1 MRIVRLQPQG
11 IWVLPIFLLLTFFH
25 ARSQNET
32 GSIPV
37 TGKITDEK
45 GNGVP
50 GATIQVKGTAKNTSA
65 KADGSFS
72 ITVTTGK
79 ETLVVSSVG
88 FTTKEFTLNGESSV
102 TIQLADA
109 KNNTLDD
116 VVVIGYGTQ
125 KKRNVTAATVSFDAS
140 KLDERPVTRVDQA
153 LVGQM
158 AGVAVKQTSGALG
171 KGFSVQ
177 VRGTG
182 SISAGNEPLYV
193 VDGFPLAPAAPN
205 AAGNYASGN
214 PLDNMNP
221 NDIENIQVLKDAA
234 AAAIYG
240 SRAANGVVII
250 TTKRGKSGKAKIE
263 YSGNVG
269 FVERS
274 KKLDML
280 NGEEWIDRAT
290 EMINAKYVADYGNR
304 GATAN
309 DTYEQ
314 RRTLLNKYLP
324 SPIASG
330 QFNTT
335 YMLDPR
341 WAQEGHPGLRFID
354 WQDEAFRKGL
364 TQNHQ
369 ISLSGGTDK
378 VKYYVSGNMTKQE
391 GMVINT
397 DYTSYSARANV
408 EVNATKNLKV
418 GLNISPTFSIINDP
432 GVEGK
437 DNIFHQILSMTPVQD
452 SGMGLYPNMG
462 DKGQYPW
469 STSTNSPIGKL
480 QNIIGETKR
489 FRTLTS
495 IFGEYKLMPD
505 LVFKTTLNLD
515 NTDNESKSYTP
526 YIVTNSLATRQ
537 SRTTELASGTFT
549 SYRKQ
554 TFVNENTL
562 SYNKTINSV
571 HDISALAGFSYN
583 SDKFDNQRLASSGG
597 YNRDNVITLNAA
609 KGYTG
614 ETKESRNVLLSYFG
628 RVQYSFDG
636 KYMFSASI
644 RRDGSS
650 RFGSNTRWGWFPSA
664 SVGWRVSDEN
674 FMKSITFINDLKFRA
689 SWGKSGNYNVGDYS
703 SISKLDLYNYALN
716 GVAVTGQ
723 APKGIPNADLTWEKA
738 ETFDVG
744 VDLSVLNNR
753 LSASF
758 DYYNRLNTALL
769 LNVPIPWVTGFG
781 TQLTNAGS
789 SRNKGWEVELTS
801 RNIVKGPVQWT
812 TSLNLSYNTNKVVS
826 LAGGQS
832 QIIIPSAYAGAQHSI
847 LRVGDPMYSVF
858 VVKQTGILTQED
870 IDKKVALYGPQK
882 AGDPKYEDFKADG
895 VIDLND
901 RQIVAHP
908 NPDYVYG
915 ITNNV
920 RFKGFDLTVLVQG
933 QRGGSIY
940 SLLGRALG
948 RTGQGV
954 VDNALGFYRDRWRS
968 PDDPGAGSVGKAFS
982 TFGQIANTDWLY
994 SSDYIRVRMIT
1005 LGYDLNRVF
1014 RSKKIVQGARVYL
1027 TAENFFGH
1035 DKYKGGLNPEANNS
1049 DVSGSEDYFEPG
1061 DYGGL
1066 PLPKSLILGVNF
1078 SF

>member
-1 MRIVRLQPQG
+1 MRVPQLQPRG
-11 IWVLPIFLLLTFFH
+11 IWLIPLLLLFSIFQ
-25 ARSQNET
+25 ARSQDSKT
-32 GSIPV
+32 V

-45 GNGVP
+45 GAVVP
-50 GATIQVKGTAKNTSA
+50 NATVQIKGTENRTSA
-65 KADGSFS
+65 KEDGTFS
-72 ITVTTGK
+72 ISVATGK
-79 ETLVVSSVG
+79 ETLVITSVG
-88 FTTKEFTLNGESSV
+88 FTAKEVALKGESFVSV
-102 TIQLADA
+102 QLSEE
-109 KNNTLDD
+109 KNTLDD

-125 KKRNVTAATVSFDAS
+125 KRRNVTAATVQFDAS

-193 VDGFPLAPAAPN
+193 VDGFPLATAAPN
-205 AAGNYASGN
+205 AAGNYSTGN
-214 PLDNMNP
+214 PLDNINP

-250 TTKRGKSGKAKIE
+250 TTKRGKSGKARIE

-274 KKLDML
+274 RKLDML
-280 NGEEWIDRAT
+280 NSEEWIDRAT
-290 EMINAKYVADYGNR
+290 EMINSKYVADYGSR
-304 GATAN
+304 GAKAS
-309 DTYEQ
+309 DDYET
-314 RRTLLNKYLP
+314 RRQLLNKYLP
-324 SPIASG
+324 KPIPEG
-330 QFNTT
+330 QYNTT
-335 YMLDPR
+335 YMGDPR
-341 WAQEGHPGLRFID
+341 WTQPGHPGLRFID

-369 ISLSGGTDK
+369 VSLSGGTDK
-378 VKYYVSGNMTKQE
+378 VRYYVSGNMTKQE

-408 EVNATKNLKV
+408 EVNATKKLKL
-418 GLNISPTFSIINDP
+418 GLNVAPTFSIINDP

-452 SGMGLYPNMG
+452 SSMGLYPNMG
-462 DKGQYPW
+462 ENGQYPW

-480 QNIIGETKR
+480 QNIMGNTKR
-489 FRTLTS
+489 FRTLAS
-495 IFGEYKLMPD
+495 IFGEYQLMPG
-505 LVFKTTLNLD
+505 LTFKTTLNLD
-515 NTDNESKSYTP
+515 NTDNDSKSYTP
-526 YIVTNSLATRQ
+526 YRVTNSLATRQ
-537 SRTTELASGTFT
+537 TRTTELANGNFT

-562 SYNKTINSV
+562 SYNKTINSL

-583 SDKFDNQRLASSGG
+583 SDKFDNQRIATQGG
-597 YNRDNVITLNAA
+597 YNRDNAFTLNAA

-614 ETKESRNVLLSYFG
+614 ETRETRNVLLSYFG

-636 KYMFSASI
+636 KYLFSASL

-664 SVGWRVSDEN
+664 SVGWRISDEN
-674 FMKSITFINDLKFRA
+674 FMRNLSFINDLKLRA
-689 SWGKSGNYNVGDYS
+689 SWGKSGNYNIGDYS
-703 SISKLDLYNYALN
+703 AISMLDLYNYSFN

-723 APKGIPNADLTWEKA
+723 GPEGINNPDLTWEKA

-744 VDLSVLNNR
+744 FDVSVLNNR
-753 LSASF
+753 LNASF

-801 RNIVKGPVQWT
+801 RNLVKGPVQWT
-812 TSLNLSYNTNKVVS
+812 TSLNLSFNTNKVVS
-826 LAGGQS
+826 LSGGQN
-832 QIIIPSAYAGAQHSI
+832 QIIIPSAYGGAQHSI
-847 LRVGDPMYSVF
+847 LRVGEPMYSVY
-858 VVKQTGILTQED
+858 VVKQVGILTQED
-870 IDKKVALYGPQK
+870 LDKKVALYGPQTV
-882 AGDPKYEDFKADG
+882 GDPKYEDFTPDG

-920 RFKGFDLTVLVQG
+920 RWNGFDLTVLVQG
-933 QRGGSIY
+933 QKGGSIY

-968 PDDPGAGSVGKAFS
+968 PDNPGAGKVGKAYS

-1005 LGYDLNRVF
+1005 LGYDLNRLLK
-1014 RSKKIVQGARVYL
+1014 SKNMVQGARVFL

-1049 DVSGSEDYFEPG
+1049 DVSGSDDYFEPG

>member
-1 MRIVRLQPQG
+1 MRVSQLLPK
-11 IWVLPIFLLLTFFH
+11 VLWLIPFIFLFTLFQ
-25 ARSQNET
+25 AKSQDTT
-32 GSIPV
+32 GSKLI

-45 GNGVP
+45 GSGVP
-50 GATIQVKGTAKNTSA
+50 GATIQVKGTGKRTVAKE
-65 KADGSFS
+65 DGSFS
-72 ITVTTGK
+72 IPVISGK
-79 ETLVVSSVG
+79 ETLVISSVG
-88 FTTKEFTLNGESSV
+88 FSAKEFPLNGETSV
-102 TIQLADA
+102 TIALTDE
-109 KNNTLDD
+109 KNTLED

-125 KKRNVTAATVSFDAS
+125 KKRNLTAATASFDAS

-274 KKLDML
+274 RKLDML
-280 NGEEWIDRAT
+280 NSQEWIDRAT
-290 EMINAKYVADYGNR
+290 EMINAKYVADYGAK

-309 DTYEQ
+309 DDYET
-314 RRTLLNKYLP
+314 RRLLLNKNLP

-335 YMLDPR
+335 YMVDPR
-341 WAQEGHPGLRFID
+341 WAQPGHPGLRFID

-369 ISLSGGTDK
+369 VSLSGGTDK
-378 VKYYVSGNMTKQE
+378 VRYYVSGNMTKQE

-418 GLNISPTFSIINDP
+418 GLNIAPTFSIINDP

-437 DNIFHQILSMTPVQD
+437 DNIFHQILSMTPVQEE
-452 SGMGLYPNMG
+452 SMGLYPNV
-462 DKGQYPW
+462 DESAQYPW
-469 STSTNSPIGKL
+469 STSTNSPIAKL
-480 QNIIGETKR
+480 QRILGETKR

-495 IFGEYKLMPD
+495 IFAEYRLIPD
-505 LVFKTTLNLD
+505 LTFKTTLNLD
-515 NTDNESKSYTP
+515 NTDNDSKSFTP
-526 YIVTNSLATRQ
+526 YQVTNALATRQ
-537 SRTTELASGTFT
+537 KDLTIRSSGAFT
-549 SYRKQ
+549 SYKKV

-583 SDKFDNQRLASSGG
+583 SDKFDNQRIASNGG
-597 YNRDNVITLNAA
+597 YSRDNVITLNAA
-609 KGYTG
+609 NGFTG
-614 ETKESRNVLLSYFG
+614 ETKEERNVLLSYFG
-628 RVQYSFDG
+628 RVQYSFDS
-636 KYMFSASI
+636 KYMFSASM

-650 RFGSNTRWGWFPSA
+650 RFGSNTQWGWFPSA
-664 SVGWRVSDEN
+664 SIGWRVSEEN
-674 FMKSITFINDLKFRA
+674 FMRSIAFINDLKLRA
-689 SWGKSGNYNVGDYS
+689 SWGKAGNYNIGNYS
-703 SISKLDLYNYALN
+703 SISTLGSYNYSLN
-716 GVAVTGQ
+716 GAAALGQ
-723 APKGIPNADLTWEKA
+723 ASARIANPDLTWEKS

-758 DYYNRLNTALL
+758 DYYNKLNTGLL

-789 SRNKGWEVELTS
+789 SRNKGWEIELTS
-801 RNIVKGPVQWT
+801 RNITKGPVQWT

-826 LAGGQS
+826 LSGGQN

-847 LRVGDPMYSVF
+847 LRVGDPMYSVY
-858 VVKQTGILTQED
+858 VVKQVGILSQDD
-870 IDKKVALYGPQK
+870 IDKKVALFGPQK
-882 AGDPKYEDFKADG
+882 AGDPRYEDFTPDG

-920 RFKGFDLTVLVQG
+920 RWNGFDLTVLVQG

-968 PDDPGAGSVGKAFS
+968 ADDPGAGKVGKAYS

-1005 LGYDLNRVF
+1005 LGYDLNRLIK
-1014 RSKKIVQGARVYL
+1014 SKKIVQGARVYL

-1035 DKYKGGLNPEANNS
+1035 DKYKGGLNPEANNT
-1049 DVSGSEDYFEPG
+1049 DLSGSDNYLEPG

-1066 PLPKSLILGVNF
+1066 PLPKSLILGVNITF
-1078 SF
+1078 

>member
-1 MRIVRLQPQG
+1 MRVPKHQSKG
-11 IWVLPIFLLLTFFH
+11 IWLIPFFLLFTLFQ
-25 ARSQNET
+25 ARSQDAT
-32 GSIPV
+32 GSIV
-37 TGKITDEK
+37 ITGKITDET
-45 GNGVP
+45 GNSVP
-50 GATIQVKGTAKNTSA
+50 GATVLVKGTDKRTIAKE
-65 KADGSFS
+65 DGSFS
-72 ITVTTGK
+72 ISVATGK
-79 ETLVVSSVG
+79 ETLVISSVG
-88 FTTKEFTLNGESSV
+88 YEQKEIPLNGETTLSIKL
-102 TIQLADA
+102 TNE
-109 KNNTLDD
+109 KNTLDD

-125 KKRNVTAATVSFDAS
+125 KKRNVTAATASFDAS

-274 KKLDML
+274 RKLDML
-280 NGEEWIDRAT
+280 NAEEWIDRAT
-290 EMINAKYVADYGNR
+290 EMINAKYVADYGSR

-309 DTYEQ
+309 DDYET
-314 RRTLLNKYLP
+314 RRVLLNKYLP
-324 SPIASG
+324 SPIGSG

-335 YMLDPR
+335 YMVDPR
-341 WAQEGHPGLRFID
+341 WAQPGHPGLRFVD

-369 ISLSGGTDK
+369 VSLSGGTDK
-378 VKYYVSGNMTKQE
+378 VRYYVSGNMTKQE

-452 SGMGLYPNMG
+452 SSMGLYPNVG
-462 DKGQYPW
+462 QSAQYPW
-469 STSTNSPIGKL
+469 STSTNSPIAKL
-480 QNIIGETKR
+480 QRILGETRR

-495 IFGEYKLMPD
+495 IFGEYKLTPD
-505 LVFKTTLNLD
+505 LTFKTTLNLD

-526 YIVTNSLATRQ
+526 YPVTNSLATRL
-537 SRTTELASGTFT
+537 SRTTELASGAFT

-562 SYNKTINSV
+562 SYNKTISE

-583 SDKFDNQRLASSGG
+583 SDKFDNQRLASNGG

-609 KGYTG
+609 KGFTG
-614 ETKESRNVLLSYFG
+614 ETRESRNVLLSYFG

-650 RFGSNTRWGWFPSA
+650 RFGSNTQWGWFPSA

-674 FMKSITFINDLKFRA
+674 FMRGISFIKDLKLRA
-689 SWGKSGNYNVGDYS
+689 SWGKSGNYNIGDYS
-703 SISKLDLYNYALN
+703 SISKLDLYNYSLN

-723 APKGIPNADLTWEKA
+723 GPEGINNPDLTWEKA

-744 VDLSVLNNR
+744 LDLSVLNNR

-789 SRNKGWEVELTS
+789 SRNKGWEIELTS
-801 RNIVKGPVQWT
+801 RNIVKGPVQWS

-847 LRVGDPMYSVF
+847 LRVGDPMYSVY
-858 VVKQTGILTQED
+858 VVKQVGILTQED
-870 IDKKVALYGPQK
+870 IDKKVARYGPQTV
-882 AGDPKYEDFKADG
+882 GDPKYEDYTPDG

-920 RFKGFDLTVLVQG
+920 RYKGFDLTVLVQG

-968 PDDPGAGSVGKAFS
+968 ADNPGAGKVGKAYS

-1005 LGYDLNRVF
+1005 LGYDLNRIMK
-1014 RSKKIVQGARVYL
+1014 SKKILQGARIYL

-1066 PLPKSLILGVNF
+1066 PLPKSLILGVNL

>member
-1 MRIVRLQPQG
+1 MSLQQLLPKG
-11 IWVLPIFLLLTFFH
+11 IWLIPVFFLFTFFN
-25 ARSQNET
+25 ATAQNET
-32 GSIPV
+32 GSISV

-45 GNGVP
+45 DNGVP
-50 GATIQVKGTAKNTSA
+50 GATVLVKGAARSTTAKV
-65 KADGSFS
+65 DGTFS
-72 ITVTTGK
+72 INVVTGK
-79 ETLVVSSVG
+79 ETLVISSVG
-88 FTTKEFTLNGESSV
+88 FTTQEFPLNGQTSV
-102 TIQLADA
+102 TIQLASA
-109 KNNTLDD
+109 KSTTLDD

-140 KLDERPVTRVDQA
+140 RLDERPVTRVDQA

-269 FVERS
+269 YVERA

-280 NGEEWIDRAT
+280 NAEEWIDRAT
-290 EMINAKYVADYGNR
+290 EMINARYVAEYGNR
-304 GATAN
+304 GAKAT
-309 DTYEQ
+309 DDYET
-314 RRTLLNKYLP
+314 RRLLLNKYLS

-330 QFNTT
+330 QYNTT
-335 YMLDPR
+335 YMVDPR
-341 WAQEGHPGLRFID
+341 WSQPGHPGLRFID
-354 WQDEAFRKGL
+354 WQDEAFRRGL

-369 ISLSGGTDK
+369 VSLSGGTDK
-378 VKYYVSGNMTKQE
+378 VRYYVSGNMTKQE

-418 GLNISPTFSIINDP
+418 GLNISPTYSVINDP

-437 DNIFHQILSMTPVQD
+437 DNIFHQLLSMTPVQD
-452 SGMGLYPNMG
+452 SSMGLNPNV
-462 DKGQYPW
+462 DDYGQYPW
-469 STSTNSPIGKL
+469 SVSTNSPIAKL
-480 QNIIGETKR
+480 QRMVGQTKR
-489 FRTLTS
+489 FRTIS
-495 IFGEYKLMPD
+495 SVFGEYKIMPD

-515 NTDNESKSYTP
+515 NTDNDSKSFTP
-526 YIVTNSLATRQ
+526 YQVTNALATRQ
-537 SRTTELASGTFT
+537 KDLTIRSSGSFT
-549 SYRKQ
+549 SYKKM

-562 SYNKTINSV
+562 SYNKTINNV
-571 HDISALAGFSYN
+571 HDISGLAGFAYN
-583 SDKFDNQRLASSGG
+583 SDKFDNQRIASNGG

-609 KGYTG
+609 NGFTG
-614 ETKESRNVLLSYFG
+614 ETKEERNVLLSYFG

-636 KYMFSASI
+636 KYMFSASL

-650 RFGSNTRWGWFPSA
+650 RFGSNTQWGWFPSA

-674 FMKSITFINDLKFRA
+674 FMRDLTFINDLKLRA
-689 SWGKSGNYNVGDYS
+689 SWGKAGNYNIGNYS
-703 SISKLDLYNYALN
+703 SISTLGSYNYSLNNAAAL
-716 GVAVTGQ
+716 GQ
-723 APKGIPNADLTWEKA
+723 AAARIANPNLTWEKS
-738 ETFDVG
+738 ETVDVG

-758 DYYNRLNTALL
+758 DYYNKLNTGLL

-789 SRNKGWEVELTS
+789 SRNKGWELELTS
-801 RNIVKGPVQWT
+801 RNIVKGPVQWS
-812 TSLNLSYNTNKVVS
+812 TSLNLSHNTNKVVS

-832 QIIIPSAYAGAQHSI
+832 QIIIPGALANTQHSI
-847 LRVGDPMYSVF
+847 LRVGEPMYSVY
-858 VVKQTGILTQED
+858 VVKQVGILTQED
-870 IDKKVALYGPQK
+870 IDKKVALFGPQTV
-882 AGDPKYEDFKADG
+882 GDPKYEDFTPDG

-920 RFKGFDLTVLVQG
+920 RYKGFDLTVLVQG

-968 PDDPGAGSVGKAFS
+968 PDDPGEGRVGKAYS

-1014 RSKKIVQGARVYL
+1014 KSKKIVQGARIYL
-1027 TAENFFGH
+1027 TAENFFGR
-1035 DKYKGGLNPEANNS
+1035 DKYKGGLNPEANNT
-1049 DVSGSEDYFEPG
+1049 DLTGSEYYFEPG

>member
-1 MRIVRLQPQG
+1 MRVPQLQPGG
-11 IWVLPIFLLLTFFH
+11 IWLIPLLLLFTVFH
-25 ARSQNET
+25 AHSQD
-32 GSIPV
+32 SSKIV
-37 TGKITDEK
+37 TGKITDDK
-45 GNGVP
+45 GSAVP
-50 GATIQVKGTAKNTSA
+50 GATVQIKGTDKRTSA
-65 KADGSFS
+65 KEDGTFS
-72 ITVTTGK
+72 VSVATGN
-79 ETLVVSSVG
+79 ETLVITSVG
-88 FTTKEFTLNGESSV
+88 FTAREVPLKGESFVSV
-102 TIQLADA
+102 QLAGE
-109 KNNTLDD
+109 KNTLDD

-125 KKRNVTAATVSFDAS
+125 KKRNVTAATVQFDAS

-171 KGFSVQ
+171 KGFSIQ

-193 VDGFPLAPAAPN
+193 VDGFPLSPASPN
-205 AAGNYASGN
+205 SAGNYAAGN

-240 SRAANGVVII
+240 SRAANGVVLI
-250 TTKRGKSGKAKIE
+250 TTKRGKSGRARIE

-269 FVERS
+269 FVEPSR
-274 KKLDML
+274 KLDML
-280 NGEEWIDRAT
+280 NAEEWIDRAT
-290 EMINAKYVADYGNR
+290 EMINAKYVADYGSK
-304 GATAN
+304 GATAS
-309 DTYEQ
+309 DDYET
-314 RRTLLNKYLP
+314 RRQLLNKNLP
-324 SPIASG
+324 SPIQPG
-330 QFNTT
+330 QYNTN
-335 YMLDPR
+335 YMTDPR
-341 WAQEGHPGLRFID
+341 WAQEGYPGLRFID

-369 ISLSGGTDK
+369 VSLSGGTDK
-378 VKYYVSGNMTKQE
+378 VRYYVSGNMTKQE

-408 EVNATKNLKV
+408 EVNATKKLKL
-418 GLNISPTFSIINDP
+418 GLNLAPTYSIINDP

-437 DNIFHQILSMTPVQD
+437 DNIFHQLLSMTPVQEE
-452 SGMGLYPNMG
+452 SMGLYPNAG
-462 DKGQYPW
+462 DNGQYPW
-469 STSTNSPIGKL
+469 STSTNSPIAKL
-480 QNIIGETKR
+480 QQIIGETKR
-489 FRTLTS
+489 FRTITS
-495 IFGEYKLMPD
+495 VFGEYQIVPGLS
-505 LVFKTTLNLD
+505 FKTTLNLD
-515 NTDNESKSYTP
+515 NTDQDAKSFTP
-526 YIVTNSLATRQ
+526 YQVTNALATRQ
-537 SRTTELASGTFT
+537 KDLTIRSSGSFT
-549 SYRKQ
+549 SYKKL

-571 HDISALAGFSYN
+571 HDISALAGYSYN
-583 SDKFDNQRLASSGG
+583 TEKYDNQRLASNGG

-609 KGYTG
+609 NGYTG
-614 ETKESRNVLLSYFG
+614 ETFEQRNVLLSYFG

-636 KYMFSASI
+636 KYLFSASL

-650 RFGSNTRWGWFPSA
+650 RFGSNTHWGWFPSA
-664 SVGWRVSDEN
+664 SVGWRISDEN
-674 FMKSITFINDLKFRA
+674 FMKTVSFINDLKLRA
-689 SWGKSGNYNVGDYS
+689 SWGKAGNYNIGNYS
-703 SISKLDLYNYALN
+703 SIAVLSPYNYSLN
-716 GVAVTGQ
+716 GGAALGQ
-723 APKGIPNADLTWEKA
+723 AQGRIANPNLTWEKS

-744 VDLSVLNNR
+744 IDLSVLNNR

-758 DYYNRLNTALL
+758 DIYNKLNTGLL

-789 SRNKGWEVELTS
+789 SRNKGWEIELTS
-801 RNIVKGPVQWT
+801 RNLVKGPVQWT
-812 TSLNLSYNTNKVVS
+812 TSLNLSHNTNKIVS
-826 LAGGQS
+826 LSGGQN

-847 LRVGDPMYSVF
+847 LRVGEPMYSIY
-858 VVKQTGILTQED
+858 VVKQIGILTQED
-870 IDKKVALYGPQK
+870 IDKKVALFGPQK
-882 AGDPKYEDFKADG
+882 VGDPKYEDFTPDG

-915 ITNNV
+915 ITNNI
-920 RFKGFDLTVLVQG
+920 RWNGFDLTVLVQG
-933 QRGGSIY
+933 QKGGSIY

-968 PDDPGAGSVGKAFS
+968 PDDPGAGKVGKAFS

-1005 LGYDLNRVF
+1005 LGYDLNRLIK
-1014 RSKKIVQGARVYL
+1014 SKNIQGARVFI

-1035 DKYKGGLNPEANNS
+1035 DKYKGGLNPEANNT
-1049 DVSGSEDYFEPG
+1049 DLSGNEFYLEPG